1 MDSKRCSSASS
12 ALSLLSKSST
22 DNLPD
27 AANCQKSSALPVS
40 TPNTRSIGLSLSL
53 VLLTV
58 GVFKYLLANLSK
70 LATISASLKAILEV
84 LRNIESNTRT
94 SGK

>member
-1 MDSKRCSSASS
+1 M
-12 ALSLLSKSST
+12 LSKSSG

-53 VLLTV
+53 VLSLV